1 MGTLSLATRFF
12 ALVAWQHILSLP
24 NSSREA
30 KNRPFGRGTT
40 LLRGL
45 FSHGYKPLTNWDDP
59 PSSLPKFSRY
69 LVRIG
74 VWIGV
79 WIPKG
84 LSLSFGGSKQHR
96 SSRWVWLEDQG
107 IFGVCQCLVDG
118 ELGNRC
124 HVDIRFQTIISNK
137 NKLQRRKKKCP
148 MFYLCSFWCDQ
159 EGSLLI
165 MEPTWQAQTLQASWG
180 LLLSEI
186 CIDFFSRHVTDARKK
201 HLYCIMFQL
210 YIIWIYFRISPF
222 FHNFFL
228 TTWTWYPSILP
239 FLRLRTVAW
248 TLWVK
253 RLLVPVV
260 QQTLLASTQVDPMAW
275 SVGRF
280 SIFVAQTLHGPCYR
294 SLLYIN
300 GCFSG
305 TPKSSILIGFSIK

>member
-159 EGSLLI
+159 EGSRSSWNQHGKLDTPSILRI
-165 MEPTWQAQTLQASWG
+165 VTLG
-180 LLLSEI
+180 N
-186 CIDFFSRHVTDARKK
+186 
-201 HLYCIMFQL
+201 LYRFLFPPCNRCKEDTSILYYVIL

-228 TTWTWYPSILP
+228 TTWHGIHPSSP
-239 FLRLRTVAW
+239 F
-248 TLWVK
+248 
-253 RLLVPVV
+253 
-260 QQTLLASTQVDPMAW
+260 
-275 SVGRF
+275 
-280 SIFVAQTLHGPCYR
+280 
-294 SLLYIN
+294 
-300 GCFSG
+300 
-305 TPKSSILIGFSIK
+305 